1 MPRRKVPKTPPEHF
15 PKVFAGALVETFEK
29 MELTDGLH
37 RWAQAD
43 PGAFYQLLGR
53 LMPSEL
59 HLIGGVGSAE
69 PADYKDAARRLAFT
83 LAQGN
88 HDLGFE
94 YSSPIPP
101 PLSAEPVLVDVP
113 YDTDMAGEAAPAP
126 TPPRGRH
133 RKPTWMCTAAGS
145 LKICTVTAVQTNGQR
160 SPIVVRASPR
170 G

>member
-37 RWAQAD
+37 RWALAD

-69 PADYKDAARRLAFT
+69 PVDYKDAARRLAFT

-94 YSSPIPP
+94 YSSPIPLRYQRNLCWWMFPMIRIWPGKPP
-101 PLSAEPVLVDVP
+101 PLRRR
-113 YDTDMAGEAAPAP
+113 
-126 TPPRGRH
+126 PRGRR

-145 LKICTVTAVQTNGQR
+145 LKTAPVTAVQTNGR
-160 SPIVVRASPR
+160 STIVRASPKV
-170 G
+170 